1 MLIRDFLLQ
10 YQLPISKR
18 RGQAYDSASNM
29 NGVIKGAAQ
38 RIQNEEESTV
48 YMYVRCLAHS
58 LNLSLLTLAKH
69 VGERSF
75 RPNYGAWKV
84 HRPLHLNTDPS

>member
-10 YQLPISKR
+10 YD
-18 RGQAYDSASNM
+18 GVSNI

-38 RIQNEEESTV
+38 RIQNEEESAV
-48 YMYVRCLAHS
+48 YVHCLAHS
-58 LNLSLLTLAKH
+58 LNLGILTLAKH